1 MKILVISDSH
11 GDTNAVESIL
21 RRCEGHIDMC
31 VFLGD
36 GVGDAEYA
44 LAKFPALPRII
55 VRGNCDAGSFLAQ
68 SEYPDEALFEAD
80 GVTFL
85 AVHGHRLAVKGGL
98 GTAVSYAAERGADVL
113 LYGHTHQRG
122 ERRIESARG
131 TVTAINPGSAGRG
144 CERTFALVE
153 TAGGAVVCGFA
164 EV

>member
-11 GDTNAVESIL
+11 GDTKVVEAIL
-21 RRCEGHIDMC
+21 ARCEGHIDMC

-55 VRGNCDAGSFLAQ
+55 VRGNCDAGCLLAQ
-68 SEYPDEALFEAD
+68 SEYHTEAFFEAD

-85 AVHGHRLAVKGGL
+85 AVHGHTLGVKGGL
-98 GTAVSYAAERGADVL
+98 GTAASYASERGADVL
-113 LYGHTHQRG
+113 LYGHTHQKG
-122 ERRIESARG
+122 ESRIESARG

-144 CERTFALVE
+144 FERTFALVE
-153 TAGGAVVCGFA
+153 TVGCTVICGFA